1 MRVFVE
7 VEQEAAFRLQLE
19 VAVSPDLATVGGLA
33 SDPCAEKLAESRR
46 VAFLAS
52 TFSLSDNGSSEP
64 LQSLMVGT
72 MMRVSLRVKSGP
84 RELLTGPIG
93 PEITGRFF
101 FPCEKTLDGVGRR
114 SREEDLWKP
123 VLFRKASIVVVV
135 VFGRLAWR
143 RLVRFGLF

>member
-33 SDPCAEKLAESRR
+33 SDPCAEKLAEIRR

-52 TFSLSDNGSSEP
+52 TFSLSDNDSSEP

-72 MMRVSLRVKSGP
+72 MMRV
-84 RELLTGPIG
+84 LL
-93 PEITGRFF
+93 
-101 FPCEKTLDGVGRR
+101 
-114 SREEDLWKP
+114 
-123 VLFRKASIVVVV
+123 
-135 VFGRLAWR
+135 
-143 RLVRFGLF
+143 